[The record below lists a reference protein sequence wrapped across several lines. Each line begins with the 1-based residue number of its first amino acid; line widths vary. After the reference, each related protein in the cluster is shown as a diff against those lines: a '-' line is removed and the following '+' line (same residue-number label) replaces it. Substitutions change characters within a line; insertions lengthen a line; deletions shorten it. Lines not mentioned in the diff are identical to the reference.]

1 LSSSSPQPPF
11 ELHPEPLSHPK
22 RVLIVDDNN
31 FLRQTLTEVFRQ
43 TLTEVFRREPNFDV
57 CGEACNGHEA
67 IRAAQ
72 LLHPD
77 LIVLDLAMPVLNG
90 LDAARMLKRLMPGTP
105 LIMYSGIGDRY
116 VEHQAKLMGI
126 AALVAKAEP
135 PTSLVDCARRVLDR
149 KPCN

>member
-11 ELHPEPLSHPK
+11 EFHPERLSHPK

-31 FLRQTLTEVFRQ
+31 FLRQTLTEVFR
-43 TLTEVFRREPNFDV
+43 REPDFDV

-116 VEHQAKLMGI
+116 VEHQAKLIGI